1 MVSLPHIG
9 TLHLSVSPMMPS
21 RGSDH
26 CLITSSFPLPH
37 HAQLGRPS
45 RIGSAAAASCNSSG
59 TSIGVPDL
67 RQFDKCAAKPL
78 DGKASR
84 RLPGELPRTID
95 MLALADPSLGR
106 TLVAVC
112 HCAQRTKET
121 PRFLWRRLAVGRSY
135 AIKRGQEGFFVSCAE
150 LRSG

>member
-1 MVSLPHIG
+1 MRS
-9 TLHLSVSPMMPS
+9 SVGH
-21 RGSDH
+21 RAAAVQ
-26 CLITSSFPLPH
+26 LPH
-37 HAQLGRPS
+37 HL
-45 RIGSAAAASCNSSG
+45 NSSG

-84 RLPGELPRTID
+84 RLPGELLRTID
-95 MLALADPSLGR
+95 MLALGDPSLGR
-106 TLVAVC
+106 TLVAAC

-135 AIKRGQEGFFVSCAE
+135 AIKGGQEGFFFRALNCVTPDMVPTGSRNAHTCCLSLPAPTV
-150 LRSG
+150 